1 MSTEWQVN
9 PIDEH
14 RHEPPAEA
22 LWNESYYLDVVDA
35 DGKVGG
41 YVRLGYYPNEGVV
54 WWTTALVV
62 ADELI
67 AMSADYGLALPSD
80 GRLGVSGPGTEVAIE
95 VVDALET
102 MRVVATAPAEV
113 YADKLEVYAG
123 GGRRAELSIDL
134 TWHTDGEPYG
144 YGVHT
149 RYEIP
154 CTVEGT
160 MTLDGVEYTISGPG
174 QRDHSWGVRD
184 WWSFG
189 WCWMAGRLDD
199 ATRFHCADI
208 RIPGMPMA
216 FGYTQPP
223 TSPVSTVDVTEVLG
237 AQGFPEEGRATY
249 APSGLELAIEPIG
262 FGPLLLEGPQGQVSR
277 FPRAMA
283 RFTTPDGRTG
293 LGWIEWNQ
301 PEGA

>member
-1 MSTEWQVN
+1 MSNDWQVH
-9 PIDEH
+9 PADEH
-14 RHEPPAEA
+14 RHQPPPEA

-35 DGKVGG
+35 AGKVGG

-67 AMSADYGLALPSD
+67 AISANYELPVPELP
-80 GRLGVSGPGTEVAIE
+80 RLGVSGPDTEVLIE
-95 VVDALET
+95 VQEPLAA
-102 MRVVATAPAEV
+102 MRVVARAPAEV
-113 YADKLEVYAG
+113 YRDKRDVYGG
-123 GGRRAELSIDL
+123 GGRPAELAIDL
-134 TWHTDGEPYG
+134 TWRTDGDPYG

-154 CTVEGT
+154 CMVEGT
-160 MTLDGVEYTISGPG
+160 MTLDGVAYTISGPG

-199 ATRFHCADI
+199 GRRFHCADI
-208 RIPGMPMA
+208 RVPQMRMA
-216 FGYTQPP
+216 FGYTQSP
-223 TSPVSTVDVTEVLG
+223 TVPVSTVEVTEELG
-237 AQGFPEEGRATY
+237 EQGYPVGGRARY
-249 APSGLELAIEPIG
+249 EPSGLDLTIEPIG
-262 FGPLLLEGPQGQVSR
+262 FGPLLLEGPAGQVSR

-283 RFTTPDGRTG
+283 RFTSADGRSG

-301 PEGA
+301 PEQR

>member
-1 MSTEWQVN
+1 MSTDWQVD
-9 PIDEH
+9 PTDEH
-14 RHEPPAEA
+14 RHEPPADA

-67 AMSADYGLALPSD
+67 AISADYGLAVPEA

-95 VVDALET
+95 VVEPLRA

-113 YADKLEVYAG
+113 FADKLEVYDG
-123 GGRRAELSIDL
+123 GGRPAELGIDL
-134 TWHTDGEPYG
+134 TWQTDGEAYG

-154 CTVEGT
+154 CNVSGT
-160 MTLDGVEYTISGPG
+160 MTLDGVEYAISGPG

-189 WCWMAGRLDD
+189 WCWMASRLEDG
-199 ATRFHCADI
+199 TRFHCADI
-208 RIPGMPMA
+208 RVPEMRMA
-216 FGYTQPP
+216 FGYTQAP
-223 TSPVSTVDVTEVLG
+223 TVPVSTVDVTEELG
-237 AQGFPEEGRATY
+237 PQGYPDRGRALY
-249 APSGLELAIEPIG
+249 APSGLELSIEPLG
-262 FGPLLLEGPQGQVSR
+262 FGPLLLKGPEGQVSR

-283 RFTTPDGRTG
+283 RFTAADGRTG

-301 PEGA
+301 PEAR